1 MSNGEIIFNKKKERD
16 VGMKLD
22 NSYLSFSMCSKSTL
36 SFCSIFS
43 ENKKETEGLPPE
55 KKEPIKEYVNLNF
68 EDFFTLMKLKINYQR
83 RKLTQVMLKEAEKL
97 SRPGSPNLKP
107 RFILSKN
114 MPDKASKNKSPFE
127 QNETLE
133 TS

>member
-1 MSNGEIIFNKKKERD
+1 
-16 VGMKLD
+16 
-22 NSYLSFSMCSKSTL
+22 MCSKSTL

-43 ENKKETEGLPPE
+43 DGKKETNALTPE

-97 SRPGSPNLKP
+97 SRPGSPNFKP
-107 RFILSKN
+107 RFMLQKGMKN
-114 MPDKASKNKSPFE
+114 MNPNSQNKIPFE
-127 QNETLE
+127 HNE
-133 TS
+133 